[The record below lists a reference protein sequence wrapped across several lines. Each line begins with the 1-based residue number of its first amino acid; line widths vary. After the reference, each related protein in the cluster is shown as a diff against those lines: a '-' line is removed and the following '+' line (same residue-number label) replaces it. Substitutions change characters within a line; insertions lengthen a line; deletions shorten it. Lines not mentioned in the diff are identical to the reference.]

1 MRVEILDQAEDD
13 LIEGFHFYEAQ
24 RPGLGSSFLVSLY
37 EDIDSLRVNGGIHR
51 KDYKDYHRLL
61 VKRFPFAVFYKVME
75 GTVFV
80 HAVVDCRRDPA
91 WIRKR
96 LKK

>member
-37 EDIDSLRVNGGIHR
+37 EDIDSLRVMVEFIARITRTITGS
-51 KDYKDYHRLL
+51 
-61 VKRFPFAVFYKVME
+61 
-75 GTVFV
+75 
-80 HAVVDCRRDPA
+80 
-91 WIRKR
+91 W
-96 LKK
+96 